1 MSSMVGRTPNAKS
14 SLERREA
21 RLLLDFIREAADS
34 FQYVPSNSA
43 CGGGLQDL
51 ATSSDEASSRDL
63 VIPGRRACGAGQWPC
78 GGIRSKTRRACACR
92 VGGCWPDLRYAHF
105 GWRTRVVDGAASQH
119 AVGAHRRLVLR
130 S

>member
-63 VIPGRRACGAGQWPC
+63 VIPGCRACGAGKWPC
-78 GGIRSKTRRACACR
+78 GGIRSKTRRACDCR
-92 VGGCWPDLRYAHF
+92 VIGFWPDHRYTHF
-105 GWRTRVVDGAASQH
+105 GWCSRVVDGVLLQLAAMPLLSLH
-119 AVGAHRRLVLR
+119 
-130 S
+130 